1 MYGGGCLTSLGFVFF
16 FFKQMTA
23 FEMRIRDWS
32 SDVCS
37 SDLRQGM
44 SRALTVVQLLPA
56 LESGGVERSTLEIAD
71 ALVRAGH
78 RAIVVSAGGRL
89 APRLV
94 EAGAEHVALAIGRK
108 SLATLRTVRPLREL
122 LARGGADIVHARS
135 IGRALWRERVRT
147 SL

>member
-1 MYGGGCLTSLGFVFF
+1 MLPLHDALPICIRACTWRSRPRGASPTARTAARTSCWSTEPG
-16 FFKQMTA
+16 
-23 FEMRIRDWS
+23 RDG
-32 SDVCS
+32 
-37 SDLRQGM
+37 RQGM

-94 EAGAEHVALAIGRK
+94 EAGAEHVALDIGRK
-108 SLATLRTVRPLREL
+108 SLATDRKSTRL
-122 LARGGADIVHARS
+122 
-135 IGRALWRERVRT
+135 T
-147 SL
+147 SSH